1 MQLGPW
7 LNYFILFFLF
17 RWYMLKK
24 AQEDYDIN
32 VINTPSYEVSEV
44 IAKDTNHFIQLTSS
58 NYWNQVIYSE
68 LSKIFS
74 IEKIEYNSKEFTDYF
89 INMYTKTKSDNTHKS
104 RIKNIISS
112 VCKNF
117 VGHSDIFI
125 YSVAMPVSK
134 NEIRLSIKLKGSFLR
149 SLAIKI

>member
-1 MQLGPW
+1 MV
-7 LNYFILFFLF
+7 YA
-17 RWYMLKK
+17 KESS
-24 AQEDYDIN
+24 EDYDIN

-68 LSKIFS
+68 LSEIFS

-89 INMYTKTKSDNTHKS
+89 INSRKSLKSDNTLKS

-117 VGHSDIFI
+117 VGHFIFI
-125 YSVAMPVSK
+125 YSSYLSRK
-134 NEIRLSIKLKGSFLR
+134 NEIRLSIKLRQFPR